1 MLCPDAAAAAAG
13 TSRKSSRAVLNTAD
27 ASEMVIPVHMTP
39 VRPVASMIPWKWV
52 RKHASG
58 TQATS
63 GARATDACS
72 RGLPASPNTPASS
85 QPPSGLA
92 AASAP
97 TEKLASA
104 SSEINRRTLDR
115 LAGDRANTSV
125 SCWIR
130 SCGMAIRA
138 IRP

>member
-13 TSRKSSRAVLNTAD
+13 TSRYNSRAVLSTA
-27 ASEMVIPVHMTP
+27 AAREIAIPDHMTP
-39 VRPVASMIPWKWV
+39 VRPVASMMPWKWV
-52 RKHASG
+52 LKHASG
-58 TQATS
+58 IQATS

-72 RGLPASPNTPASS
+72 RGAPESPNPLASS
-85 QPPSGLA
+85 QPPSGLI

-104 SSEINRRTLDR
+104 SSEMNRRTLAR
-115 LAGDRANTSV
+115 LGPERAKTSV

-138 IRP
+138 ISP